1 MIAGRWHG
9 TEGRLGFFI
18 VVYKIR
24 LFKHALNVDRKEQK
38 EKVEDR

>member
-9 TEGRLGFFI
+9 IEGRLGFFI

-24 LFKHALNVDRKEQK
+24 LFKHVDRKEQQ